1 MPDSKYLS
9 RTTNYLGDLGA
20 KLRDLQGYSTLAHE
34 LIQNADDAHASSM
47 SFNIL
52 PNALILDND
61 GIFSDC
67 ECHDNDTL
75 QCPWTHDGKHNHQ
88 CDFHRFREHSS
99 GDKRFQEGTTG
110 AFGIGFISVY
120 QLTDKPE
127 LISAGRHWILH
138 EEESEG
144 KRIEVCLGCCECSKH
159 SLPGTRFIFPFARD
173 DQSPL
178 RQALKADPVPA
189 DAPARLLRELE
200 RSLPAAMLFLKN
212 IGVIEIRESGVLCR
226 KFERVTEGDTVIISQ
241 GSSENDRVWRMLHGD
256 FQSEGD
262 SLRHQHY
269 GRIEEKRSAK
279 VMIALPDNKSSSG
292 LLCAFLPTEEAPG
305 LPFHIN
311 ADFFP
316 SNDRK
321 RIILV
326 DDYQSQWNRTAI
338 LAAARTVAAAVPR
351 LTGMLGAERFWHLVS
366 TLEVLASNSRED
378 RIDSVWAEFW
388 NELEVALRKEK
399 VVLTSAD
406 GWTTANSGV
415 TILNSREEADNIHVL
430 QRLGIELVS
439 ENLRPYQSSLRK
451 IGVPLFNVEALCA
464 ALAINGLNKPIHFDD
479 LPPYL
484 KSDSGRAALWA
495 ETRILLQRQGR
506 TPHARKADE
515 ERLQAISLAPTIHR
529 ELRPCKETFRA
540 DAPTTV
546 SLFEPLGL
554 DIPFLDEV
562 EEAFEP
568 LSYLCN
574 EFHAIDAVQVLEM
587 GDTATIQ
594 KQWIEGKFSIS
605 ELIAWFANRREQI
618 VNNEHTRR
626 RLAELSI
633 FPSGNKLRPLTELV
647 LPGGFDDQLKLAK
660 IVDIGVLSGQREFL
674 LELGVKK
681 LDFRTYVLE
690 YVSQALDDESLDQ
703 EARGLALTLLVKHF
717 DEFTRDDEVR
727 QTLSAVRLV
736 KCKDGEYRRAD
747 ECYFLTDIVQEVLGN
762 DANIVELVDERA
774 VSVRELFGWLG
785 VERVPRLGDIVQ
797 AVRKTVARP
806 CSETAIARIRRVVN
820 HLGGR
825 FEDCKDH
832 TVLNF
837 LKSIDW
843 LPARGDERQ
852 WYQPASLYAPYQAH
866 VFFSQAKILDV
877 SPNSNRSFLEFLGVK
892 INPAPALV
900 VEHLLYC
907 AERKESVNMD
917 VYRFLNENAD
927 EPEIQK
933 LKSERC
939 LWLEGAY
946 RSPDHVF
953 WEEHPFGRYRWRL
966 GDNLWSYRPLLER
979 IGVASS
985 PNHEDAMHVLREISS
1000 EFASASRP
1008 LGDEDYAVLMNCW
1021 KMCEKALE
1029 QGSLTEQC
1037 LSSLGEIMSI
1047 PHQGRV
1053 LDFPTRL
1060 FFDNRVGLAA
1070 KFGEYLSKNVILRP
1084 LEAGSAFMAA
1094 GVQQLGS
1101 AVKLILLQ
1109 NEDPVPDSEL
1119 KARLHERRNEI
1130 ARVLSCQMASS
1141 DVNNALDRLSML
1153 ECNSAT
1159 SLVIQYRLDVFRPSA
1174 ESKPEQVPALFL
1186 PDSHSLWATYP
1197 KEGLP
1202 WAPLARELAIALC
1215 PEEDPG
1221 PFAAGLK
1228 EVLVAD
1234 TIEEAATVLD
1244 ELGYAQVDIAVVEA
1258 QPSPEVAQQLGTE
1271 ALFNGEKI
1279 PAHSSWD
1286 ESQQDK
1292 VLEAENKNPTLQ
1304 ETTLHSDITRG
1315 RTALDPEA
1323 PKQATAPGA
1332 GRPKANAQNDD
1343 PVRRT
1348 SGHGTGARQ
1357 KTQSGSGRKFISFVA
1372 VESDDEEE
1380 SDPDHLPHQERMNLE
1395 GKSIK
1400 LILEEEPELRRMP
1413 TNNPGFDLIQLGP
1426 DRQPVRWIEV
1436 KAMKATLDDHPVT
1449 LTRTQFERAQKIG
1462 EAYWLYVVENAAA
1475 PEYSNIVRIQN
1486 PAGKARRFTFDHGW
1500 RKVNE
1505 EIPVVVSKGR
1515 K

>member
-1 MPDSKYLS
+1 MSDSKYLS

-34 LIQNADDAHASSM
+34 LIQNADDANASLM
-47 SFNIL
+47 SFNIM
-52 PNALILDND
+52 PDALILDND
-61 GIFSDC
+61 GVFSDC
-67 ECHDNDTL
+67 QCHDNDTP

-120 QLTDKPE
+120 QLTDSPE

-144 KRIEVCLGCCECSKH
+144 KRIEVCSGCCECCKH

-173 DQSPL
+173 NQSPL
-178 RQALKADPVPA
+178 RRALKADPVPE
-189 DAPARLLRELE
+189 DATVRLLRELD
-200 RSLPAAMLFLKN
+200 RALPAAMLFLKN

-226 KFERVTEGDTVIISQ
+226 KFERVTEGDTIIISQ

-262 SLRHQHY
+262 SLRRRHY
-269 GRIEEKRSAK
+269 GRIEEKRSSK
-279 VMIALPDNKSSSG
+279 VMIALPDNKSSNG

-338 LAAARTVAAAVPR
+338 LAAARTVAAEVPR
-351 LTGMLGAERFWHLVS
+351 LTGILGAERFWHLVS

-399 VVLTSAD
+399 VVLTSAG

-415 TILNSREEADNIHVL
+415 TILQSREEADNIHVL

-439 ENLRPYQSSLRK
+439 EDLRPYQSSLRK
-451 IGVPLFNVEALCA
+451 IGVPLFNVEALCS
-464 ALAINGLNKPIHFDD
+464 ALATNGLNKPIHFDD

-562 EEAFEP
+562 EKAFEP

-574 EFHAIDAVQVLEM
+574 EFHAIDAVQVFEM
-587 GDTATIQ
+587 GDTATVQ

-605 ELIAWFANRREQI
+605 GLIAWFANRREQI
-618 VNNEHTRR
+618 VNNEYTRS
-626 RLAELSI
+626 RLAELSV
-633 FPSGNKLRPLTELV
+633 FPSGNKLRPLTKLV
-647 LPGGFDDQLKLAK
+647 LPGGFDDQLKLTR
-660 IVDIGVLSGQREFL
+660 IVDMGELSGQREFL
-674 LELGVKK
+674 KDLDVPELN
-681 LDFRTYVLE
+681 FRTYVLE

-703 EARGLALTLLVKHF
+703 KVRSLALTLLAERF
-717 DEFTRDDEVR
+717 AEFTRDNEVR
-727 QTLSAVRLV
+727 QKLSAARLI
-736 KCKDGEYRRAD
+736 KCTDGAFRRAD
-747 ECYFLTDIVQEVLGN
+747 ECYFQTDIVQEVLGN
-762 DANIVELVDERA
+762 EANIVELLDDRA
-774 VSVRELFGWLG
+774 VSVRELFRWLG

-797 AVRKTVARP
+797 AVRKTVAKP
-806 CSETAIARIRRVVN
+806 CSDTAVARIRRVVN

-825 FEDCKDH
+825 FEDCKDN
-832 TVLNF
+832 TLLDS
-837 LKSIDW
+837 LKSVDW
-843 LPARGDERQ
+843 LPARGDRRQ
-852 WYQPASLYAPYQAH
+852 WYKPGSLYAPYQAH
-866 VFFSQAKILDV
+866 IFDSQAKILHV
-877 SPNSNRSFLEFLGVK
+877 SPNSNRSFLEFLGVQ
-892 INPAPALV
+892 INPSPALV

-907 AERKESVNMD
+907 AERKQPVNVD

-927 EPEIQK
+927 APAIQK
-933 LKSERC
+933 LKSARC
-939 LWLEGAY
+939 LWIEGAY

-953 WEEHPFGRYRWRL
+953 WEEHQFPRYRWRL

-979 IGVASS
+979 IGVANS

-1000 EFASASRP
+1000 DFASASRP
-1008 LGDEDYAVLMNCW
+1008 LGDEEYAVLMNCW

-1029 QGSLTEQC
+1029 QGTLSEQC
-1037 LSSLGEIMSI
+1037 LGSLGKIRSI
-1047 PHQGRV
+1047 PHKGRV
-1053 LDFPTRL
+1053 LDLPTRL

-1070 KFGEYLSKNVILRP
+1070 KFGEYLSKNVIVRP
-1084 LEAGSAFMAA
+1084 LEAGRAFMAA

-1101 AVKLILLQ
+1101 AVKLILLRK
-1109 NEDPVPDSEL
+1109 EDPVPDSEL
-1119 KARLHERRNEI
+1119 KERLRERRNEI
-1130 ARVLSCQMASS
+1130 ARVLACQMASS
-1141 DVNNALDRLSML
+1141 DVNSALDRLNTL
-1153 ECNSAT
+1153 NCNSAT
-1159 SLVIQYRLDVFRPSA
+1159 LLVIQYRLDVFRPSA
-1174 ESKPEQVPALFL
+1174 ESKPEHVPSLFQ
-1186 PDSHSLWATYP
+1186 PDSHVLWTTYSN
-1197 KEGLP
+1197 GRLP

-1221 PFAAGLK
+1221 QFAAGLK

-1234 TIEEAATVLD
+1234 TCVEAATVLD
-1244 ELGYAQVDIAVVEA
+1244 ELGFAQVDTTVVKVPPSSEA
-1258 QPSPEVAQQLGTE
+1258 AQQLGT
-1271 ALFNGEKI
+1271 AAFINGEEF
-1279 PAHSSWD
+1279 PPHSIDNEGQQNVSPGD
-1286 ESQQDK
+1286 ES
-1292 VLEAENKNPTLQ
+1292 ENHKIGDTMPQ
-1304 ETTLHSDITRG
+1304 SGITQG
-1315 RTALDPEA
+1315 TTALDPEGQEETSA
-1323 PKQATAPGA
+1323 SSGEKPGA
-1332 GRPKANAQNDD
+1332 SGHCDD
-1343 PVRRT
+1343 PERPT
-1348 SGHGTGARQ
+1348 SRQGTGAR
-1357 KTQSGSGRKFISFVA
+1357 RKSQTRARSEYVPYVA
-1372 VESDDEEE
+1372 VRPDDEEE
-1380 SDPDHLPHQERMNLE
+1380 TGPDRLTQQERMKLE
-1395 GKSIK
+1395 EKSIK
-1400 LILEEEPELRRMP
+1400 LILEEEPELKRMP
-1413 TNNPGFDLIQLGP
+1413 TNNPGFDLILQGP
-1426 DRQPVRWIEV
+1426 DGQPAKWVEA
-1436 KAMKATLDDHPVT
+1436 KGMNATLDDHSVY
-1449 LTRTQFERAQKIG
+1449 LTRTQFEHAQKLG
-1462 EAYWLYVVENAAA
+1462 EAYWLYVVENAAV
-1475 PEYSNIVRIQN
+1475 PEHSTIVRIQN
-1486 PAGKARRFTFDHGW
+1486 PAGKTQRFTFNHIW
-1500 RKVNE
+1500 KEVSE
-1505 EIPVVVSKGR
+1505 EDSSVVSKDLI
-1515 K
+1515 

>member
-1 MPDSKYLS
+1 MPDSKFLS
-9 RTTNYLGDLGA
+9 RTTNYLGDLSA

-34 LIQNADDAHASSM
+34 LIQNADDAHANSM
-47 SFNIL
+47 SFDIL
-52 PNALILDND
+52 PDTLVLDND
-61 GIFSDC
+61 GVFSDC

-99 GDKRFQEGTTG
+99 GDKRLQEGTTG

-120 QLTDKPE
+120 QLTDRPE

-144 KRIEVCLGCCECSKH
+144 KRIEVCSGCCECNKH
-159 SLPGTRFIFPFARD
+159 GLPGTRFIFPFARD

-189 DAPARLLRELE
+189 DATARLLRELE

-212 IGVIEIRESGVLCR
+212 LGAIEIRENGVLCR

-241 GSSENDRVWRMLHGD
+241 GSSQNDRVWRMLHGD

-262 SLRHQHY
+262 SLRRQHY
-269 GRIEEKRSAK
+269 RRIEKKRSAK
-279 VMIALPDNKSSSG
+279 VMIALPDNISSSG

-321 RIILV
+321 RIILG
-326 DDYQSQWNRTAI
+326 DDYQSQWNRSAL

-351 LTGMLGAERFWHLVS
+351 LPGIMGAEHFWHLVS
-366 TLEVLASNSRED
+366 TLETLARNSSEG
-378 RIDSVWAEFW
+378 RINSVWAEFW
-388 NELEVALRKEK
+388 HELEVSLRKEK
-399 VVLTSAD
+399 VVLTSAG
-406 GWTTANSGV
+406 GWTKANSGV
-415 TILNSREEADNIHVL
+415 TILQSREEADNIQVL
-430 QRLGIELVS
+430 QRLGIDLVS
-439 ENLRPYQSSLRK
+439 EDLRPYQRIFRN
-451 IGVPLFNVEALCA
+451 IGVPLFNVEALCS
-464 ALAINGLNKPIHFDD
+464 ALTTNGLNSPICFDD

-484 KSDSGRAALWA
+484 RSDSGRAALWV
-495 ETRILLQRQGR
+495 ETRVLLQRQGR
-506 TPHARKADE
+506 NPHAKRADE
-515 ERLQAISLAPTIHR
+515 ERLRAISLAPTIR
-529 ELRPCKETFRA
+529 KELRPCRETFRA

-562 EEAFEP
+562 EETFEP

-574 EFHAIDAVQVLEM
+574 EFHAIDAVQLLEM

-594 KQWIEGKFSIS
+594 KLWREGKFSIS

-618 VNNEHTRR
+618 VNNEFTCS
-626 RLAELSI
+626 RLAELSV

-647 LPGGFDDQLKLAK
+647 LPGGFVDQLKLAK
-660 IVDIGVLSGQREFL
+660 IVDMGDLSGLREFL
-674 LELGVKK
+674 LDLGVKE

-690 YVSQALDDESLDQ
+690 YVSRALDDESLDQ
-703 EARGLALTLLVKHF
+703 EVRSLALTLLAKRF
-717 DEFTRDDEVR
+717 DELKRDDEVR
-727 QTLSAVRLV
+727 QKLSAVRLV
-736 KCKDGEYRRAD
+736 KCTDGAYRRAD

-762 DANIVELVDERA
+762 DANIVELVGERS
-774 VSVRELFGWLG
+774 VSVRELFRWLG
-785 VERVPRLGDIVQ
+785 VESVPRLGDIVQ
-797 AVRKTVARP
+797 AVRKTVAIP
-806 CSETAIARIRRVVN
+806 CSATAIEQIRRVVN

-825 FEDCKDH
+825 FEDCKDR
-832 TVLNF
+832 TVLDS

-843 LPARGDERQ
+843 LPARGNGRQ
-852 WYQPASLYAPYQAH
+852 WYKPASLYAPYQAH
-866 VFFSQAKILDV
+866 IFDSQAKILHV
-877 SPNSNRSFLEFLGVK
+877 SPNSNRSFLEFLGVQ
-892 INPAPALV
+892 INPSPALV

-907 AERKESVNMD
+907 VEREESVNMD

-927 EPEIQK
+927 DPAIQR

-939 LWLEGAY
+939 LWLGEGY

-953 WEEHPFGRYRWRL
+953 WEEHPFPRYRWRL

-985 PNHEDAMHVLREISS
+985 PNHKDAMHVLSEISL

-1008 LGDEDYAVLMNCW
+1008 LGDEEYAVLMNCW

-1029 QGSLTEQC
+1029 QGILTEKC
-1037 LSSLGEIMSI
+1037 LGSMGEIRSI
-1047 PHQGRV
+1047 PNQGRV

-1084 LEAGSAFMAA
+1084 LEAGNAFMAA

-1119 KARLHERRNEI
+1119 KERLRERRNEI
-1130 ARVLSCQMASS
+1130 VRILSCQMASS
-1141 DVNNALDRLSML
+1141 GLNNALDRLSTL

-1174 ESKPEQVPALFL
+1174 ESKPERVPALFQ
-1186 PDSHSLWATYP
+1186 PDSHSLWTTYP
-1197 KEGLP
+1197 NGRLP

-1221 PFAAGLK
+1221 QFAAGLK

-1234 TIEEAATVLD
+1234 TCVEAATVLD
-1244 ELGYAQVDIAVVEA
+1244 ELGFPQVDTTDIKVP
-1258 QPSPEVAQQLGTE
+1258 PSPEAAQQLGTV
-1271 ALFNGEKI
+1271 AFVNGEEF
-1279 PAHSSWD
+1279 PPHSSDD
-1286 ESQQDK
+1286 EGQLVMSPEDETENLTME
-1292 VLEAENKNPTLQ
+1292 VTMPPSGITPGRSALDLEAHTQTNA
-1304 ETTLHSDITRG
+1304 S
-1315 RTALDPEA
+1315 
-1323 PKQATAPGA
+1323 GA
-1332 GRPKANAQNDD
+1332 DVSRASAQSDD
-1343 PVRRT
+1343 PARPT
-1348 SGHGTGARQ
+1348 SRNGTGARR
-1357 KTQSGSGRKFISFVA
+1357 KTHKGARSEFIPYVA
-1372 VESDDEEE
+1372 VRSDNEEE
-1380 SDPDHLPHQERMNLE
+1380 SGPDHLTQQERMKLE
-1395 GKSIK
+1395 EMSIK
-1400 LILEEEPELRRMP
+1400 LILEEEPELRRTP
-1413 TNNPGFDLIQLGP
+1413 ANNPGFDLFQLGP
-1426 DRQPVRWIEV
+1426 DGQPAKWIEV
-1436 KAMKATLDDHPVT
+1436 KAMNATLDDHPVA
-1449 LTRTQFERAQKIG
+1449 LTRTQFEHAQKLG
-1462 EAYWLYVVENAAA
+1462 DAYWLYVVEKAAA
-1475 PEYSNIVRIQN
+1475 QEHATIVRIQN
-1486 PAGKARRFTFDHGW
+1486 PAGKAQKFTFNHVW
-1500 RKVNE
+1500 KKVSE
-1505 EIPVVVSKGR
+1505 EDSAVVSKDPI
-1515 K
+1515 